1 VHYGFT
7 WEGVVE
13 LRGIPPN
20 NYYGAVGPINRLL
33 DAIGN
38 NMSFADELNQIKKDR
53 NQRIN
58 EEKEDAHQKAKEQ
71 FVAWVQQ
78 SIDSLES
85 IKDRIRNDASQG
97 KTKSVI
103 ISNVFKVAP
112 PIFGRSTTKVFGG
125 TPPSKGLVLGRDR
138 QSSEYECAR
147 GSLLT
152 SRHEP
157 QGFNGKWYYID
168 ETAGK
173 SVILDEKLIELWELL
188 ESLGL
193 RPFFSGGM
201 DSASLCVHL

>member
-1 VHYGFT
+1 M
-7 WEGVVE
+7 
-13 LRGIPPN
+13 N
-20 NYYGAVGPINRLL
+20 
-33 DAIGN
+33 
-38 NMSFADELNQIKKDR
+38 FADELNQIKKDR

-58 EEKEDAHQKAKEQ
+58 EEKENTHQKAKER
-71 FVAWVQQ
+71 FSSWIQQ
-78 SIDSLES
+78 NIDNLES
-85 IKDRIRNDASQG
+85 IKDAIRNDASQG
-97 KTKSVI
+97 KKESVI
-103 ISNVFKVAP
+103 ISNVLKVEP
-112 PIFGRSTTKVFGG
+112 PIFGRTTTKVFGG
-125 TPPSKGLVLGRDR
+125 TPPSKGLVLGR
-138 QSSEYECAR
+138 QSNEYECAR

-201 DSASLCVHL
+201 DSASLCVRL